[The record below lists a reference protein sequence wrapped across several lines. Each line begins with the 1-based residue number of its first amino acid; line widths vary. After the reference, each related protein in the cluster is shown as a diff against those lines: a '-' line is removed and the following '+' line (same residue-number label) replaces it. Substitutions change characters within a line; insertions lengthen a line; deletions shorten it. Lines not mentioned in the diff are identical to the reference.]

1 MRLPAQ
7 AARQLPDQSTTIRV
21 DSSSTDDSRLRGA
34 LPFPDSRDEETAMRV
49 DPAGAIRRARR
60 RMIGRPM
67 PWNAVGRPAP
77 AANIRVI

>member
-1 MRLPAQ
+1 MILE
-7 AARQLPDQSTTIRV
+7 RV
-21 DSSSTDDSRLRGA
+21 AVREAGNGFNKTSGLMVPSL
-34 LPFPDSRDEETAMRV
+34 RDEETATRV

-77 AANIRVI
+77 AANICVI